1 MLSVMSGFFQVLKDW
16 IQYDAERD
24 FYSKYNPS
32 LVEASEVI
40 FRRMKKS
47 DIDAVLQIENAAY
60 EFPWE
65 PQTFRDCF
73 RVNYICWVAE
83 KLGHIQAYGIASVG
97 AGESHVLNVCVSPA
111 VQGKGYGRAM
121 MENLMRLA
129 RDKGAEMMMLEVRP
143 SNENALHLYLDL
155 GFNEIGQRKGY
166 YPASKGREDALVL
179 ARTL

>member
-1 MLSVMSGFFQVLKDW
+1 MSGVFQVLKDW
-16 IQYDAERD
+16 IKFDAERD

-32 LVEASEVI
+32 LVESADVV

-65 PQTFRDCF
+65 RQTFSDCF
-73 RVNYICWVAE
+73 RINYICWVAE
-83 KLGHIQAYGIASVG
+83 KLGHIQAYGIASSG
-97 AGESHVLNVCVSPA
+97 AGEAHVLNICVSPA
-111 VQGKGYGRAM
+111 AQGKGYGRAM

-129 RDKGAEMMMLEVRP
+129 RDKGAEMMFLEVRP
-143 SNENALHLYLDL
+143 SNEKAISLYLDL
-155 GFNEIGQRKGY
+155 GFNEIGQRKAY